1 MTDGDTFFGLS
12 TTERPAP
19 DLAGLQ
25 VLLTAAADAVTRA
38 VGNAVLAAETVT
50 TAAGTYRA
58 YRDVVA
64 G

>member
-12 TTERPAP
+12 TAERPAP
-19 DLAGLQ
+19 DLTGLQ
-25 VLLTAAADAVTRA
+25 ALLTAGADAVIRA

-50 TAAGTYRA
+50 TASGTYRS